1 MRNWLVCIATGIA
14 ILVGAGA
21 ARAVE
26 TLAYT
31 FEDLVPDGHGNPLA
45 PDGFFGLG
53 ATVTQDTIGATHLLH
68 SMKYDVGGA
77 GFVGAR
83 TETVI
88 PAALNNPPGVDY
100 ILFDMNIPAAYAGT
114 FADIGVTIFGHAL
127 NEPGGPQFGLQ
138 AQFAPT
144 QSIAALGPGQHNDLR
159 IDLTGAQNPV
169 TFQNGQSFNQI
180 FGPAAGQLTVSSAF
194 QFFISKNTGVPVTVY
209 IDNVRIGSVPEP
221 TTLGL
226 MSLGFAALGMVRRRN
241 RG

>member
-1 MRNWLVCIATGIA
+1 MRNWFVCTATAVA
-14 ILVGAGA
+14 ILVSAGA
-21 ARAVE
+21 VRAE
-26 TLAYT
+26 TLAYG

-53 ATVTQDTIGATHLLH
+53 ATVSQDVIGATQLPH
-68 SMKYDVGGA
+68 SMKYDVGAA

-83 TETVI
+83 TESVV

-100 ILFDMNIPAAYAGT
+100 VLFDMFIPAPYAGS
-114 FADIGVTIFGHAL
+114 FADIGVTVFGHAL
-127 NEPGGPQFGLQ
+127 NAVGGPQFGLQ
-138 AQFAPT
+138 AQFGPT

-169 TFQNGQSFNQI
+169 DFQNGESFNQI
-180 FGPAAGQLTVSSAF
+180 FGPGANQLTVSSAF
-194 QFFISKNTGVPVTVY
+194 QFFISKNAGVPVTVY
-209 IDNVRIGSVPEP
+209 IDNVRLGSVPEP

-226 MSLGFAALGMVRRRN
+226 VSLGLVALGLVRRRN